1 MKEGWKVLKFHE
13 TIIELQSKEPWK
25 MDLNGNSDYK
35 LHGRLVGQNASC
47 GVFGK
52 TPETWRMRMSHREH
66 WLGSDCL
73 LSSIVL
79 MFVCRHPCVC
89 KCLGRY
95 TCASELARKYSLSC
109 WLHYLTLL
117 PVLNQGYESWGSR
130 HSVFLAFL
138 SGEAFDCLRIETMS
152 YAHLYQQEL
161 TKLDIMIYEVKWK
174 C

>member
-35 LHGRLVGQNASC
+35 LHRRLVGQNASC
-47 GVFGK
+47 NFGK
-52 TPETWRMRMSHREH
+52 IPETWRMRMSHREH

-73 LSSIVL
+73 LFSVVL
-79 MFVCRHPCVC
+79 MFVRWHPCVC

-109 WLHYLTLL
+109 WWHYLTLL
-117 PVLNQGYESWGSR
+117 LVLNQGYESWGSC
-130 HSVFLAFL
+130 HSVSLAFL